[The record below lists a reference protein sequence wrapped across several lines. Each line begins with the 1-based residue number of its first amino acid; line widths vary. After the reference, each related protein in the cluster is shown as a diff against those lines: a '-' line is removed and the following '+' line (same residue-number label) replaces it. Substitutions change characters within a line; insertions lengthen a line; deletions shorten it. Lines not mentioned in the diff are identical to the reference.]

1 MNDKIKNK
9 LTDVP
14 ETMLITLWAR
24 AEETKRSDAL
34 LRDEKAQEII
44 RKIDYDF
51 SKFKKASFS
60 QSGCC
65 VRASLID
72 SEIKAF
78 FAEHP
83 DAVAIQLGAGIDA
96 RYERLQR
103 PEITYWYDL
112 DLEEAIALRRK
123 LLSES
128 GRNSYIASSMFDYG
142 WTDTVKSHG
151 KPVLIIIEGVL
162 MYFEPE
168 QIKAFFDEICRRFD
182 NATVLFDMLVY
193 IAVGRS
199 KRHDSLS
206 KVDGKAEFKWSLL
219 DTKEMEIWNPKLRV
233 EKEYYLSDYDK
244 GRFPFLF
251 RIFYHIPW
259 FYRRFNQRVVRLRIG

>member
-1 MNDKIKNK
+1 MNDKIENK

-14 ETMLITLWAR
+14 ETMLITLWAK
-24 AEETKRSDAL
+24 AEASKRPDAL

-51 SKFKKASFS
+51 SKFGKASFS

-72 SEIKAF
+72 EEIKAF

-103 PEITYWYDL
+103 PEITHWYDL
-112 DLEEAIALRRK
+112 DLEESIDLRRK
-123 LLSES
+123 LLFESE
-128 GRNSYIASSMFDYG
+128 RNTYIASSMFDYG

-182 NATVLFDMLVY
+182 NATVLFDML
-193 IAVGRS
+193 AFSLVGHS
-199 KRHDSLS
+199 KQHDSLR
-206 KVDGKAEFKWSLL
+206 KVGKGVEFRWSVL
-219 DTKEMEIWNPKLRV
+219 DTKEMETWNPKLRV
-233 EKEYYLSDYDK
+233 EKEYYLSDYDN

-251 RIFYHIPW
+251 RILYHIPW